1 MPQPMADIIYK
12 RDIFL
17 KKIIED
23 SGSCEESLRLLRFLL
38 WENPDVTS
46 IVLNEIITLVNT
58 QQQKNTTM
66 NHFFLFLF
74 SFQCIIHTIF
84 VHILM
89 YSIWC

>member
-46 IVLNEIITLVNT
+46 IVLNEIITLVNSTKKT
-58 QQQKNTTM
+58 QQRTIS
-66 NHFFLFLF
+66 FFFYLAFNVSYIRF
-74 SFQCIIHTIF
+74 SCT
-84 VHILM
+84 
-89 YSIWC
+89 S

>member
-1 MPQPMADIIYK
+1 MPQQMADIIYK

-23 SGSCEESLRLLRFLL
+23 SGSCEESLRLLRFLI

-46 IVLNEIITLVNT
+46 IVLNEIITLVNSIKRLIIS
-58 QQQKNTTM
+58 Q
-66 NHFFLFLF
+66 LFLSFF
-74 SFQCIIHTIF
+74 SFQCIIHMIS

-89 YSIWC
+89 YSIWY